1 MYNKEFVDKQIRFS
15 EMKTQRY
22 YVFYSAIP
30 DGIEPYDNE
39 RKELLP
45 PKTERA
51 TTLVGVQKMWRRPDD
66 GKIVYQMIM
75 QCDLRVSVS
84 PKIVQMF
91 LPNGM

>member
-1 MYNKEFVDKQIRFS
+1 MNNKEFLEKQIRFS
-15 EMKTQRY
+15 ELKSQRY

-39 RKELLP
+39 EKEKL
-45 PKTERA
+45 PKTDRA

-75 QCDLRVSVS
+75 
-84 PKIVQMF
+84 
-91 LPNGM
+91 